1 MKIEVYKRKVDARDE
16 LVAPIL
22 DAAAPTDKRQDHVRR
37 TARDL
42 RMGVAKC
49 TEFDGGISEHL
60 L

>member
-1 MKIEVYKRKVDARDE
+1 MKVTKERWMHE
-16 LVAPIL
+16 TNCSPSFWMLL
-22 DAAAPTDKRQDHVRR
+22 APTDKRQDHVRR
-37 TARDL
+37 TVRDL